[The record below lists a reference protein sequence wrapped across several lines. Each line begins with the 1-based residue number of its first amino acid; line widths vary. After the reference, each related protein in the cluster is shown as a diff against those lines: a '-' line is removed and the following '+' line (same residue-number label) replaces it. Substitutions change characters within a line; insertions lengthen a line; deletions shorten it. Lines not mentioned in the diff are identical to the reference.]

1 MIRASYVGYE
11 EITDDVRSFEL
22 ETEDKKTI
30 YEVWNLK
37 YPRFEIWDDELNEF
51 VKVDEPEAQIQEYI
65 DDYDNGDG
73 TFGYEF
79 RTADGS
85 VYAEIHDLVFD
96 GFYDTEGEKINDKV
110 IIDD

>member
-1 MIRASYVGYE
+1 MIRAEYKGLTEV
-11 EITDDVRSFEL
+11 IDDTYTVHLTTLDGQDIFQIW
-22 ETEDKKTI
+22 K
-30 YEVWNLK
+30 LK
-37 YPRFEIWDDELNEF
+37 YPRYEMWDDELDEF

-65 DDYDNGDG
+65 VDYDNDE
-73 TFGYEF
+73 TFVYEF

-96 GFYDTEGEKINDKV
+96 AFYNMEGEKINDKV